1 MNKKISYKELSILSD
16 HFINENMKVKNN
28 YSDSIIE
35 FELLSNFI
43 RKYNIVIDLDFCINL
58 LNKNITL
65 YNLIDTIFSNIS
77 KVNKQPLKIDS
88 TILSIYDEKHILQNF
103 IIAYCIINNIEIID
117 NNYELEFDRLESA
130 FDSTDIDI
138 LKIYLNELNKK
149 LLTKEEEYK
158 LGIRKLNGDKNA
170 KDELIEANLR
180 LVVSI
185 AKKYIN
191 RGLGLEDLIQEGNIG
206 LVKAAENYDVNKGY
220 RFSTFATFY
229 IKGYIIRA
237 IDGKR
242 RSIKVPFN
250 VQPKLTKFKYDVD
263 LLTKKLG
270 KTPSIKEISDY
281 LNIDECKISEYIMLD
296 YDIDSLNKAISD
308 ELETEL
314 IEFVESDDEPIYVK
328 SELDSLKDNLLRI
341 IEISKLTEREKQIIN
356 LKFFAKGFDTNRQIA
371 QYLGISHQ
379 AAQDTCQR
387 AIIKLKNMKEIKE
400 LIVYLDNPIEAL
412 EMINK
417 INEEKERKKE
427 IKKIKEDKK
436 EVKTKKRKKTKIK
449 K

>member
-427 IKKIKEDKK
+427 F
-436 EVKTKKRKKTKIK
+436 KT
-449 K
+449 

>member
-237 IDGKR
+237 LEGKTR
-242 RSIKVPFN
+242 NIKIPFN

-263 LLTKKLG
+263 LLTKRLG
-270 KTPSIKEISDY
+270 KMPSIKEISDY